1 MPDSSINPSASGRTA
16 CPSAVDIIIPAHH
29 AASTLAPCLD
39 SVLAQSF
46 KDWRAIV
53 IINQSGYD
61 ATMGIAGKYVG
72 ADPRITVRYLQL
84 GDLSSAVN
92 YGVSI
97 SNAPYIAMLDA
108 DDEYDPRFLE
118 LALDALKAT
127 GADMALSD
135 VLRFEDESELRG
147 AIESNARATLDV
159 EIQRGAEKYEFMT
172 RNPISG
178 VLRSNRVYTR
188 KALEG
193 IWYPSERIHEDE
205 YAIYDVLHNCESAT
219 HIKAP
224 LYYYRKTPGS
234 ITSASNPRELLDEA
248 RALSHRVHSAAR
260 NGDRAVAAQALKKM
274 ALDCAFRYMSYDEA
288 MRRDERTG
296 KAFLVAR
303 RNLRA
308 YRNCLPV
315 AERVRLWAILAHPEM
330 VRMLV
335 KRR

>member
-1 MPDSSINPSASGRTA
+1 MPDPNINPSASGRTA

-39 SVLAQSF
+39 SILAQSF
-46 KDWRAIV
+46 EDWRAIV
-53 IINQSGYD
+53 ILNQRGYD
-61 ATMGIAGKYVG
+61 ATMGIAGKYAG
-72 ADPRITVRYLQL
+72 ADPRITVRYLQR

-97 SNAPYIAMLDA
+97 SSAPYIAMLDA

-118 LALDALKAT
+118 LALDALKVT
-127 GADMALSD
+127 DADMALSD

-147 AIESNARATLDV
+147 AIESNARAALDV
-159 EIQRGAEKYEFMT
+159 EIQRGEEKYEFMM

-178 VLRSNRVYTR
+178 VLRSNRVYAR
-188 KALEG
+188 KVLDG
-193 IWYPSERIHEDE
+193 VWYPAGRVHEDE
-205 YAIYDVLHNCESAT
+205 YAIYDVMRNANKIA

-260 NGDRAVAAQALKKM
+260 NGDLAVAAQALKKM
-274 ALDCAFRYMSYDEA
+274 ALDCAFRYMSYGDA
-288 MRRDERTG
+288 MRRDERTEE
-296 KAFLVAR
+296 AFLVVR
-303 RNLRA
+303 RDLRA
-308 YRNCLPV
+308 YGKCLPV
-315 AERVRLWAILAHPEM
+315 AERVRLGVILAHPEM
-330 VRMLV
+330 VKMLV
-335 KRR
+335 RRR

>member
-1 MPDSSINPSASGRTA
+1 MPDPSINPGASGRTA

-46 KDWRAIV
+46 EDWRAIV

-61 ATMGIAGKYVG
+61 ATMGIAGKYAG

-92 YGVSI
+92 YGISI
-97 SNAPYIAMLDA
+97 SSAPYIAMLDA

-118 LALDALKAT
+118 LALDAMSVT

-135 VLRFEDESELRG
+135 
-147 AIESNARATLDV
+147 
-159 EIQRGAEKYEFMT
+159 
-172 RNPISG
+172 

-193 IWYPSERIHEDE
+193 VWYPAGRVHEDE
-205 YAIYDVLHNCESAT
+205 YAIYDVLHACESAA
-219 HIKAP
+219 HVKAP

-260 NGDRAVAAQALKKM
+260 NGDCAVAAQALKKM
-274 ALDCAFRYMSYDEA
+274 AMDCAFRYMSYSDA

-296 KAFLVAR
+296 EAFRVVR
-303 RNLRA
+303 RDLRE
-308 YRNCLPV
+308 YGNCLPG
-315 AERVRLWAILAHPEM
+315 AERVRLWTILAHPEA
-330 VRMLV
+330 VKMLV
-335 KRR
+335 RRR